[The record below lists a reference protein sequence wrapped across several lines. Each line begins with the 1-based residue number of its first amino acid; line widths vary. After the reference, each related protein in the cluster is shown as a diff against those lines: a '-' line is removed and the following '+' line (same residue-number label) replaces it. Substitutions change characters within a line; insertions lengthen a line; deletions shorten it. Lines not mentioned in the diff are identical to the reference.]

1 MSAAPALDSGNSPAT
16 DRLAARLGAV
26 VGPRWVRRR
35 PAELRTFEGD
45 GLPTHAAR
53 PRLVVLP
60 GSREETVQVIRVL
73 HAAGM
78 PWVARGAGTGLSGGA
93 LAADSVLVVL
103 TRLNHILSID
113 PHRRR
118 AVVEPG
124 VVNARLSEAALPH
137 GLLYAPDPSSQSAC
151 TLGGNV
157 AENAGGPHCLK
168 YGVTTNHVTALEVVL
183 ADGTLAVLGSPQ
195 GEAWGPDLT
204 GLFVGSEG
212 MFGIALAITLRLEP
226 VPAVVQTLLADFA
239 SVRAASEAVSAII
252 AAGVVP
258 AALEMMDQAC
268 IRAVESSIYAA
279 GYPVDAGAVLLVEL
293 DGHAAFVAGE
303 REAVERLL
311 HRAGARSVRAA
322 STPAERMRL
331 WQGRKKAF
339 GAMGRI
345 APDLVVQDA
354 VVPRSRLP
362 EVLERITAIAERHRL
377 TVANVFHAGDGNLH
391 PNICYDHRDRD
402 LTERVH
408 RASREIM
415 TVCVEAGGSITGEHG
430 VGTDKLEYMPL
441 IFDDES
447 LRAMCAVRRA
457 FDPDGQANP
466 EKVIP
471 VHACREWRAA

>member
-1 MSAAPALDSGNSPAT
+1 
-16 DRLAARLGAV
+16 
-26 VGPRWVRRR
+26 
-35 PAELRTFEGD
+35 
-45 GLPTHAAR
+45 
-53 PRLVVLP
+53 
-60 GSREETVQVIRVL
+60 
-73 HAAGM
+73 
-78 PWVARGAGTGLSGGA
+78 
-93 LAADSVLVVL
+93 
-103 TRLNHILSID
+103 
-113 PHRRR
+113 
-118 AVVEPG
+118 
-124 VVNARLSEAALPH
+124 
-137 GLLYAPDPSSQSAC
+137 
-151 TLGGNV
+151 
-157 AENAGGPHCLK
+157 
-168 YGVTTNHVTALEVVL
+168 
-183 ADGTLAVLGSPQ
+183 
-195 GEAWGPDLT
+195 
-204 GLFVGSEG
+204 
-212 MFGIALAITLRLEP
+212 
-226 VPAVVQTLLADFA
+226 
-239 SVRAASEAVSAII
+239 
-252 AAGVVP
+252 VVP

-441 IFDDES
+441 IFDDAS